1 MTAAELRALI
11 AKATPGGCEFGIR
24 RDQSLWLSLGDPKT
38 GPHYQGDLC
47 ASTGDAALIVAL
59 RNNAERFAELLAAE
73 EAKAEPKREWTSC
86 RPCDGWDYRVDG
98 VYAGQVWPS
107 SSGEWWWCLRDNLD
121 NGIEPTQLLARAAVE
136 AAVRAGR

>member
-11 AKATPGGCEFGIR
+11 AGAEELPPYTVSPTARPE
-24 RDQSLWLSLGDPKT
+24 QSLLVRGDS
-38 GPHYQGDLC
+38 YR
-47 ASTGDAALIVAL
+47 ASTQLPTGVANLIAGVV
-59 RNNAERFAELLAAE
+59 NHAERFAELLAAE